1 MTHGRIETTPE
12 QQLAELRVAYTRY
25 TTLAEQ
31 WRDDALTDPD
41 ERQAREQDA
50 RRIAHAYEKT
60 IASTALRLESMHR
73 THAEALGFTPLAKTL
88 SVMLGVAVISGGA
101 ATVYLRPELFRDV
114 MPRAREVAVNAPAA
128 KPEMPPI
135 AKPIIAPVIPP
146 VAKPVIAPAASP
158 RRSGSTSGEA
168 RDHTGGG
175 ANQSQARA
183 LAKTDRPAATDCRKA
198 SDRKASG
205 RKAASRKADAR
216 ARKSRNAFPARENE
230 TRATQVSA
238 LPRVAVTPPVA
249 GPSPQAKLEPLSPP
263 KDIASLPVPPKIDA
277 ANSNVVTLP
286 KSSETAAAAPQTA
299 AAQASASA
307 PSSTQTAKLVPV
319 ARTHLLPPYPADAKR
334 AGEQGT
340 TQMQVTISTEGVIT
354 DCNVMSSSGSQR
366 LDAIACSYV
375 QRNWRWQPPTR
386 DGREVSATTKIS
398 VIWNL
403 IAGR

>member
-146 VAKPVIAPAASP
+146 VAKPVIAQAAKPAITQAAAPTKAKPAPSQKQTAPQQLTAAKPVAAKPVAAKPPAAKP
-158 RRSGSTSGEA
+158 TPA
-168 RDHTGGG
+168 PAKAATP
-175 ANQSQARA
+175 SQP
-183 LAKTDRPAATDCRKA
+183 AKT
-198 SDRKASG
+198 
-205 RKAASRKADAR
+205 
-216 ARKSRNAFPARENE
+216 E

-286 KSSETAAAAPQTA
+286 KSSEMAAAAPQTVAPQSA

-307 PSSTQTAKLVPV
+307 PSSAQTAKLVPV
-319 ARTHLLPPYPADAKR
+319 PRTHLLPPYPADAKR